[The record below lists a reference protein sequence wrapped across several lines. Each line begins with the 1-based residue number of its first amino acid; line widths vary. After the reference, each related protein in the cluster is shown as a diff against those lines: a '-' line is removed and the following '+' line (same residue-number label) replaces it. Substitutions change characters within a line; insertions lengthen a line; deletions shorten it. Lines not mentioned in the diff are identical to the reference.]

1 GRGRRHRRQGRSPVQ
16 HRGDEDEPSH
26 RRALSRQGAGS
37 LRAPRAAGRTGPGRG
52 QARARRSRGRK
63 HHEPE
68 RRPVMSEPILH
79 EAADGVARITLNRP
93 EVLNAITPALITAFG
108 AASERAGGDD
118 AIRAVLVTGAGRGFC
133 AGADLTS
140 SGSPNRKM
148 SSGELLRTLYHPAI
162 LGMRNMPKPIVTA
175 VNGVAAGAGMSI
187 ALAGDIILA
196 AESASF
202 LQAFS
207 KIGLVPDAGSTW
219 FLPRLV
225 GDARARALA
234 LLADRIPAQ
243 EGCRMGT
250 VLKVYPDEQL
260 ATEAQALAARLAKM
274 PTKAYALTKAA
285 LNASGGNSLA
295 DQLELEA
302 SSQDI
307 ASKTEDFREGV
318 QAFLQKRQ
326 PEFKGR

>member
-1 GRGRRHRRQGRSPVQ
+1 
-16 HRGDEDEPSH
+16 
-26 RRALSRQGAGS
+26 
-37 LRAPRAAGRTGPGRG
+37 
-52 QARARRSRGRK
+52 
-63 HHEPE
+63 
-68 RRPVMSEPILH
+68 MSEPILY
-79 EAADGVARITLNRP
+79 EAVEGVARITLNRP
-93 EVLNAITPALITAFG
+93 DVLNAISPELITAYG
-108 AASERAGGDD
+108 EAIQRAGSDET
-118 AIRAVLVTGAGRGFC
+118 IRAVLVTGSGRAFC
-133 AGADLTS
+133 AGADLNS
-140 SGSPNRKM
+140 SGSPERKM
-148 SSGELLRTLYHPAI
+148 SSGQLLRTLYHPAI
-162 LGMRNMPKPIVTA
+162 VGMRTMPKPVITA

-196 AESASF
+196 AQSASF

-234 LLADRIPAQ
+234 LLADKIPAEEARQ
-243 EGCRMGT
+243 MGM
-250 VLKVYPDEQL
+250 VWKVYPDEQL
-260 ATEAQALAARLAKM
+260 ASEAQALAARLAKM
-274 PTKAYALTKAA
+274 PTKAYSLIKAA

-302 SSQDI
+302 DSQDI
-307 ASKTEDFREGV
+307 ASKTDDFREGV

>member
-1 GRGRRHRRQGRSPVQ
+1 
-16 HRGDEDEPSH
+16 
-26 RRALSRQGAGS
+26 
-37 LRAPRAAGRTGPGRG
+37 
-52 QARARRSRGRK
+52 
-63 HHEPE
+63 
-68 RRPVMSEPILH
+68 MSEPILY

-93 EVLNAITPALITAFG
+93 DVLNAITPELITAFG
-108 AASERAGGDD
+108 AAIERAGSDE

-133 AGADLTS
+133 AGADLNS

-196 AESASF
+196 AQSASF

-207 KIGLVPDAGSTW
+207 RIGLVPDAGSTW

-234 LLADRIPAQ
+234 LLADKIPAEEARQ
-243 EGCRMGT
+243 MGM
-250 VLKVYPDEQL
+250 VWKVYPDEQL
-260 ATEAQALAARLAKM
+260 AAEAQALAARLAKM
-274 PTKAYALTKAA
+274 PTRAYGLIKAA
-285 LNASGGNSLA
+285 LNASGANNLA

-326 PEFKGR
+326 PDFKGR